1 MVNMKF
7 FGVNDI
13 LEMIPTPFPT
23 PDKMNYAVRVKT
35 SQPKFDVSG
44 VGRRVFRQ
52 MAALTPTINVTN
64 TYPAYGYGGLQTG
77 QVALQPLMIP
87 VNKNGGTS

>member
-1 MVNMKF
+1 MKS
-7 FGVNDI
+7 FGVNNI
-13 LEMIPTPFPT
+13 LEMIPTAFPT
-23 PDKMNYAVRVKT
+23 PDRMNYAVHVKT
-35 SQPKFDVSG
+35 SMPKYDVSG

-52 MAALTPTINVTN
+52 LALLAPTINVTN

-87 VNKNGGTS
+87 ANNNVTGGGT